1 MYGRKRK
8 AEMCSTQNPK
18 VAQYLRLLYRQ
29 CPLLSDVFQF
39 RSLHHMDELATM
51 NITIYI

>member
-8 AEMCSTQNPK
+8 AEMCSTQIPK
-18 VAQYLRLLYRQ
+18 VAQSFRLMHCQ

-39 RSLHHMDELATM
+39 HSLHHT
-51 NITIYI
+51 Y